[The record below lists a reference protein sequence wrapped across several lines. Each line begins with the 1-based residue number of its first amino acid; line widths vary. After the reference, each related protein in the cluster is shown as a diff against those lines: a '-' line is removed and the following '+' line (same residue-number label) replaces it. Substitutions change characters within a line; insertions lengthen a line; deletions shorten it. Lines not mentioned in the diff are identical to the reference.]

1 MTRQLAK
8 PQPLYARFGDAFV
21 ILSVT
26 LLSLASGAWLITSIG
41 LELTSAMLASLAT
54 YGILLLLHLLVRR
67 SLADAEDDDDDD
79 LLYGDSHWQTA
90 QPGEPFEAALVRT
103 SANSAPPAKSGAR
116 PPPRS
121 QPGVWPEPLPMPVP
135 AADLGADQGSPEPDP
150 FTFRP
155 SRTPYF
161 ADPSDFDPLALGA
174 APGKEQAPEASLLPP
189 EMPEVNVEYIQEL
202 IKKLADELNGEP
214 SPEAANPGREAATA
228 TAPGERADA
237 MIGRSV
243 AALETTA
250 RTMRGDSA
258 GAHAGLGSTG
268 LGSTGLGSAGPGL
281 GVSPPPWR
289 PATLSPGR
297 QGAPPLLDPQ
307 LARIAEAVAAERMEV
322 LLEPIQGLSEGR
334 ARHYEVSIRLRTAD
348 GSALEQSD
356 FSRLAQGSGLM
367 PRLDAARMMRAA
379 RVARRLSERG
389 VHASVLTG
397 AAGESLADEEFLD
410 AVALQPGTDGRIS
423 LVLSFAQSDVRT
435 FTPVHAEALGSMAAS
450 GFGFALEDVTDLD
463 MDFGGL
469 KAMGFE
475 FVKLDAQ
482 VFLDG
487 LQAPSGRVPASDI
500 CRYLSEFGL
509 AVIVGRIED
518 DWLLARI
525 LGFGVLLGKGTLFG
539 GAKLVKAEVVADR
552 GSAAA

>member
-8 PQPLYARFGDAFV
+8 PQPLLARFGDAFV

-26 LLSLASGAWLITSIG
+26 LLSLASGAWLITSFG
-41 LELTSAMLASLAT
+41 LELTSAMLASLAI

-67 SLADAEDDDDDD
+67 SFADTEDDDE

-90 QPGEPFEAALVRT
+90 PAAERFETALAR
-103 SANSAPPAKSGAR
+103 SALNAPPRAMAPGAE
-116 PPPRS
+116 PPPHRS
-121 QPGVWPEPLPMPVP
+121 QPGIWPEPLPMP
-135 AADLGADQGSPEPDP
+135 AGMDSGADEAAPAPDP

-155 SRTPYF
+155 SRSPYF
-161 ADPSDFDPLALGA
+161 TDDSDLDPYALGEG
-174 APGKEQAPEASLLPP
+174 PGRARESDEPALPAELP
-189 EMPEVNVEYIQEL
+189 EMDVEHIQEL
-202 IKKLADELNGEP
+202 IKKLADELNGGP
-214 SPEAANPGREAATA
+214 PTHNANAAVMPDDE
-228 TAPGERADA
+228 ADA

-258 GAHAGLGSTG
+258 GQPLAAGLG
-268 LGSTGLGSAGPGL
+268 ARAPGHGAL
-281 GVSPPPWR
+281 PPPWR
-289 PATLSPGR
+289 PAAANPAR
-297 QGAPPLLDPQ
+297 PGAPPLLDPQ

-348 GSALEQSD
+348 GAILDQD
-356 FSRLAQGSGLM
+356 VISRLAQGSGLM
-367 PRLDAARMMRAA
+367 PRIDAARMMRAA

-389 VHASVLTG
+389 VQASVLTG
-397 AAGESLADEEFLD
+397 AAGESLTDDEFLD
-410 AVALQPGTDGRIS
+410 AAALQPGTDGRIR
-423 LVLSFAQSDVRT
+423 LVLSFAQSDVLT
-435 FTPVHAEALGSMAAS
+435 FTPVHSEALGSMAAS
-450 GFGFALEDVTDLD
+450 GFGFALEDVTHLD

-482 VFLDG
+482 VFLEG

-509 AVIVGRIED
+509 AVIVGGIQDE
-518 DWLLARI
+518 WLQARI

-539 GAKLVKAEVVADR
+539 GPKLLKAEVVSDR

>member
-8 PQPLYARFGDAFV
+8 PQPLLARFGDAFV

-26 LLSLASGAWLITSIG
+26 LLSLASGAWLISSFG
-41 LELTSAMLASLAT
+41 LELTSAMLASLAI

-67 SLADAEDDDDDD
+67 SFADAEDDDDE

-90 QPGEPFEAALVRT
+90 PAAERFETALAR
-103 SANSAPPAKSGAR
+103 SALNAPPRAIAPGAE
-116 PPPRS
+116 PPPHRS
-121 QPGVWPEPLPMPVP
+121 QPGIWPEPLPMP
-135 AADLGADQGSPEPDP
+135 AGIDSGADEAAPAPDP

-155 SRTPYF
+155 SRSPYF
-161 ADPSDFDPLALGA
+161 TDDSDLDPYALGEG
-174 APGKEQAPEASLLPP
+174 PGRARKSDEPALPAELP
-189 EMPEVNVEYIQEL
+189 EMDVEHIQEL
-202 IKKLADELNGEP
+202 IKKLADELNGGP
-214 SPEAANPGREAATA
+214 PTHDANAAVMPDNE
-228 TAPGERADA
+228 ADA

-250 RTMRGDSA
+250 RTMRGDSTGQPLAA
-258 GAHAGLGSTG
+258 GTG
-268 LGSTGLGSAGPGL
+268 ARAPGHGAL
-281 GVSPPPWR
+281 PPPWR
-289 PATLSPGR
+289 PAAANPGR
-297 QGAPPLLDPQ
+297 PGAPPLLDPQ
-307 LARIAEAVAAERMEV
+307 LAGIAEAVAAERMEV

-348 GSALEQSD
+348 GAVLGQD
-356 FSRLAQGSGLM
+356 IISRLAHGSGLM
-367 PRLDAARMMRAA
+367 PRIDAARMMRAA

-389 VHASVLTG
+389 VQASVLTG
-397 AAGESLADEEFLD
+397 AAGESLTDDEFLD
-410 AVALQPGTDGRIS
+410 AAALQPGTDGRIR
-423 LVLSFAQSDVRT
+423 LVLSFAQSDVLT
-435 FTPVHAEALGSMAAS
+435 FTPVHSEALGSMAAS
-450 GFGFALEDVTDLD
+450 GFGFALEDVTHLE

-482 VFLDG
+482 VFLEG

-509 AVIVGRIED
+509 AVIVGGIQDE
-518 DWLLARI
+518 WLQARI

-539 GAKLVKAEVVADR
+539 GPKLVKAEVVSDR

>member
-8 PQPLYARFGDAFV
+8 PQPLHARFGDAFV
-21 ILSVT
+21 IVSVT
-26 LLSLASGAWLITSIG
+26 LLSLASGAWLISSIG
-41 LELTSAMLASLAT
+41 LELTSAMVASLAI
-54 YGILLLLHLLVRR
+54 YCILLLLHLLVRR
-67 SLADAEDDDDDD
+67 SFADTPDEDDDA
-79 LLYGDSHWQTA
+79 LLYGDSHWQTDPA
-90 QPGEPFEAALVRT
+90 AGRFEAALARSSLT
-103 SANSAPPAKSGAR
+103 APPPAMAPGTEP

-121 QPGVWPEPLPMPVP
+121 QPGIWPEPLPMP
-135 AADLGADQGSPEPDP
+135 AGADLGSDPGVPPSDP

-155 SRTPYF
+155 SRSPYF
-161 ADPSDFDPLALGA
+161 EDDSDLDPRLLGD
-174 APGKEQAPEASLLPP
+174 APGRGQEAEASLLPP
-189 EMPEVNVEYIQEL
+189 EAPEMNVEHIQEL
-202 IKKLADELNGEP
+202 IKKLADELNGGPPPHHDADLESAIAP
-214 SPEAANPGREAATA
+214 ASEAEAI
-228 TAPGERADA
+228 
-237 MIGRSV
+237 IGRSV
-243 AALETTA
+243 AALEKTV
-250 RTMRGDSA
+250 RTMRGDAASA
-258 GAHAGLGSTG
+258 PLATGLGPGAAGLGT
-268 LGSTGLGSAGPGL
+268 L
-281 GVSPPPWR
+281 PPPWLPAATHAGR
-289 PATLSPGR
+289 P
-297 QGAPPLLDPQ
+297 GAPPMLDPQ

-348 GSALEQSD
+348 GTALEQGV

-367 PRLDAARMMRAA
+367 PRIDAARMMRAA
-379 RVARRLSERG
+379 RVARRLGERG
-389 VHASVLTG
+389 RQGSVLTTT
-397 AAGESLADEEFLD
+397 AGESLTDEEFLD
-410 AVALQPGTDGRIS
+410 AAALQPGTDGRIS
-423 LVLSFAQSDVRT
+423 LVLSFTQSDVRT
-435 FTPVHAEALGSMAAS
+435 FTPVHSEALGSMAAS

-482 VFLDG
+482 VFLEG

-518 DWLLARI
+518 EWLLARI

-539 GAKLVKAEVVADR
+539 GAKLVKAQVVTDQ

>member
-8 PQPLYARFGDAFV
+8 PQPLLARFGDAFV

-26 LLSLASGAWLITSIG
+26 LLSLASGAWLISSFG
-41 LELTSAMLASLAT
+41 LELTSAMLASLAI

-67 SLADAEDDDDDD
+67 SFTDTEDDDDE

-90 QPGEPFEAALVRT
+90 PAAERFETALAR
-103 SANSAPPAKSGAR
+103 SALNAPPRAMAPGAE
-116 PPPRS
+116 PPPHRS
-121 QPGVWPEPLPMPVP
+121 QPGIWPEPLPMP
-135 AADLGADQGSPEPDP
+135 AGMDSGADEAAPAPDP

-155 SRTPYF
+155 SRSPYF
-161 ADPSDFDPLALGA
+161 TDDSDLDPYALGEG
-174 APGKEQAPEASLLPP
+174 PGSAREFNEPALPAELP
-189 EMPEVNVEYIQEL
+189 EMDVEHIQEL
-202 IKKLADELNGEP
+202 IKKLADELNGGP
-214 SPEAANPGREAATA
+214 PTHDANAAVMPDNE
-228 TAPGERADA
+228 ADA

-258 GAHAGLGSTG
+258 GQPLAAGIG
-268 LGSTGLGSAGPGL
+268 ARAPGHGAL
-281 GVSPPPWR
+281 PPLWR
-289 PATLSPGR
+289 PAAANPAR
-297 QGAPPLLDPQ
+297 PGAPPLLDPQ

-348 GSALEQSD
+348 GAILDQD
-356 FSRLAQGSGLM
+356 VISRLAQGSGLM
-367 PRLDAARMMRAA
+367 PRIDAARMMRAA

-389 VHASVLTG
+389 VQASVLTG
-397 AAGESLADEEFLD
+397 AAGESLTDDEFLD
-410 AVALQPGTDGRIS
+410 AAALQPGTDGRIR
-423 LVLSFAQSDVRT
+423 LVLSFAQSDVLT
-435 FTPVHAEALGSMAAS
+435 FTPVHSEALGSMAAS
-450 GFGFALEDVTDLD
+450 GFGFALEDVTHLE

-482 VFLDG
+482 VFLEG

-509 AVIVGRIED
+509 AVIVGGIQDE
-518 DWLLARI
+518 WLQARI

-539 GAKLVKAEVVADR
+539 GPKLVKAEVVSDR
-552 GSAAA
+552 GTAAA

>member
-8 PQPLYARFGDAFV
+8 PQPLLARFGDAFV

-26 LLSLASGAWLITSIG
+26 LLSLASGAWLITSFG
-41 LELTSAMLASLAT
+41 LELTSAMLASLAI

-67 SLADAEDDDDDD
+67 SFADTEDDDDE

-90 QPGEPFEAALVRT
+90 PAAERFETALAQSALNAPARAMAPSTEP
-103 SANSAPPAKSGAR
+103 PH
-116 PPPRS
+116 RS
-121 QPGVWPEPLPMPVP
+121 QPGIWPEPLPMP
-135 AADLGADQGSPEPDP
+135 AGAGLGADEGAPPSDP

-155 SRTPYF
+155 SRSPYF
-161 ADPSDFDPLALGA
+161 TDDPDLDPYALGEG
-174 APGKEQAPEASLLPP
+174 PGREREPDEPALPP
-189 EMPEVNVEYIQEL
+189 ELPEMNVEHIQEL
-202 IKKLADELNGEP
+202 IKKLADELNGGPP
-214 SPEAANPGREAATA
+214 SHDANADPDPAIMPANEAE
-228 TAPGERADA
+228 A

-258 GAHAGLGSTG
+258 SQPLGAGLGARASG
-268 LGSTGLGSAGPGL
+268 H
-281 GVSPPPWR
+281 GVLPPPWR
-289 PATLSPGR
+289 PAAANPAR
-297 QGAPPLLDPQ
+297 PGAPPLLDPQ

-348 GSALEQSD
+348 GTALEQSD
-356 FSRLAQGSGLM
+356 FSRLAHGSGLM
-367 PRLDAARMMRAA
+367 PRIDAARMMRAA

-389 VHASVLTG
+389 VQASVLTG
-397 AAGESLADEEFLD
+397 AAGESLTDDEFLD
-410 AVALQPGTDGRIS
+410 AAALQPGTDGRIR
-423 LVLSFAQSDVRT
+423 LVLSFAQSDVLT
-435 FTPVHAEALGSMAAS
+435 FTPVHSEALGSMAAS
-450 GFGFALEDVTDLD
+450 GFGFALEDVTNLD

-482 VFLDG
+482 VFLEG
-487 LQAPSGRVPASDI
+487 LQAPSGLVPAADI

-539 GAKLVKAEVVADR
+539 GAKLVKAEVVSDR
-552 GSAAA
+552 GTAAA